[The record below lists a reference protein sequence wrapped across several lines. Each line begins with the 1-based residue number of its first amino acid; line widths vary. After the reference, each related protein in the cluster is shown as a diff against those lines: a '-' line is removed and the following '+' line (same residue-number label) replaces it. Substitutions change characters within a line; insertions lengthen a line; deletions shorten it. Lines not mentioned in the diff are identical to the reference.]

1 MAGKSNYLELEL
13 LKWVTGQASALGTP
27 PTQVN
32 IGLYTVAPTSDT
44 NAGTEV
50 TGTGYSRVDSSGS
63 WGAPSGSGPAT
74 VATNTIVQFPT
85 AGAGGWGTVVAFGIF
100 DQSGNRLYWNNLTAS
115 QLIDTNETARFAAGA
130 LQITED

>member
-13 LKWVTGQASALGTP
+13 LKYATGQANALGTA
-27 PTQVN
+27 PTAVN
-32 IGLYTVAPTSDT
+32 IGLYTTAPTSDT
-44 NAGTEV
+44 DAGTEV
-50 TGTGYSRVDSSGS
+50 SGVNYARVDSSGS
-63 WGAPSGSGPAT
+63 WGTPSGVAPAT

-115 QLIDTNETARFAAGA
+115 QLVDTNETARFAAGA
-130 LQITED
+130 LQLTED